1 MTTKVPFKLST
12 PAASGL
18 VIPSVLSTVILALV
32 ATAMLLGGSSVSW
45 AQTLQLGSTTFTG
58 PNSCPQGANKSMPLA
73 NATCY
78 TATVTGCYQ
87 QGVAIPD
94 LAATVAVS
102 TPPGYSQGKPGTI
115 FLHGGGSGQDYFGV
129 EGTSPGYAAAYYNAN
144 FQVVQIAWMG
154 NWAANTSV
162 ATNALKYVACRPA
175 TLLHDVYARFQ
186 GSNGAM
192 CAQGHS
198 AGSGAMAYALA
209 WYNAQSYLNDVVLTS
224 GPVFADIEAG
234 CQYPATL
241 FPSPVVVCPT
251 GQHGCIGKQW
261 SDPVQYLN
269 NDGDNGTGLHS
280 TAWGVATATNN
291 SSPGNCN
298 NWMNMSTVN
307 TSGYDQNWHT
317 MSVTASGASYNYPH
331 TSLYAFLCATGQ
343 SQNNS
348 AAEGQLFYQNF
359 KSSSQTLNYNV
370 YRVNNCD
377 GDEEIW
383 GANAK
388 IPNGTSAYTASSQSA
403 MIQGCVKPASPQ
415 DQDAQADKDIS
426 QP

>member
-1 MTTKVPFKLST
+1 MIPRVRNKEARIAARKRVGAEFLSIRASAGWKRLQRQTCRGEISMTAKVPFKLST

-18 VIPSVLSTVILALV
+18 VIPSVLSTIILALA

-45 AQTLQLGSTTFTG
+45 AQTLPLGSTTFTG
-58 PNSCPQGANKSMPLA
+58 PNSCPAGANGSTPLKISGQVV
-73 NATCY
+73 ATCY

-129 EGTSPGYAAAYYNAN
+129 EGTSPGYAVAYYNTN

-209 WYNAQSYLNDVVLTS
+209 WYNAQS
-224 GPVFADIEAG
+224 
-234 CQYPATL
+234 
-241 FPSPVVVCPT
+241 
-251 GQHGCIGKQW
+251 
-261 SDPVQYLN
+261 
-269 NDGDNGTGLHS
+269 
-280 TAWGVATATNN
+280 
-291 SSPGNCN
+291 
-298 NWMNMSTVN
+298 
-307 TSGYDQNWHT
+307 
-317 MSVTASGASYNYPH
+317 
-331 TSLYAFLCATGQ
+331 
-343 SQNNS
+343 
-348 AAEGQLFYQNF
+348 
-359 KSSSQTLNYNV
+359 
-370 YRVNNCD
+370 
-377 GDEEIW
+377 
-383 GANAK
+383 
-388 IPNGTSAYTASSQSA
+388 
-403 MIQGCVKPASPQ
+403 
-415 DQDAQADKDIS
+415 
-426 QP
+426 